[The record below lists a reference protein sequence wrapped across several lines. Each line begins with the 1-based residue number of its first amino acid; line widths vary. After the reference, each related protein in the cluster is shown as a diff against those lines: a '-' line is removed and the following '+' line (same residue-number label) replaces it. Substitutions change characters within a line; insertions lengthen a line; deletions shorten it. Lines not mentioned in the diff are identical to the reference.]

1 MSEPKHQSW
10 MQLALEEA
18 SKASSLGEVP
28 VGAVAVFEER
38 VIAADHNRSLA
49 LADPTAHAEILVLR
63 RAAHLQGN
71 YRLEG
76 LSLYVTLEPCCMC
89 AGAMIWARINSLVF
103 SAWDPKS
110 GAVASK
116 ASLLEN
122 GRFNH
127 TIAWSGGLLE
137 KKSQV
142 LLQNFFKKRRV

>member
-1 MSEPKHQSW
+1 MSEPQHHAW

-18 SKASSLGEVP
+18 SKAASLGEVP

-49 LADPTAHAEILVLR
+49 LADPTAHAEVLVLR
-63 RAAHLQGN
+63 KAAYLQEN

-89 AGAMIWARINSLVF
+89 AGAMIWARIASLVF
-103 SAWDPKS
+103 AAWDPKS

-116 ASLLEN
+116 ASLLAN

-127 TIAWSGGLLE
+127 AIAWSGGILE
-137 KKSQV
+137 EKSQE
-142 LLQNFFKKRRV
+142 LLQDFFKKRRG